1 MCSIHSPR
9 PLHPLPQRAV
19 CSIVAHPPLPCVC
32 VPACVVCVRMH
43 TQGFHFHATKTNP
56 RLEIYSELGCSLEDL
71 MPDEEGAPRLGLGL
85 VQKVMSALVGA
96 LAHLHE
102 RGVVHR

>member
-1 MCSIHSPR
+1 MH
-9 PLHPLPQRAV
+9 
-19 CSIVAHPPLPCVC
+19 
-32 VPACVVCVRMH
+32 AC
-43 TQGFHFHATKTNP
+43 TQGFHFHASKKNP

-71 MPDEEGAPRLGLGL
+71 MPDDEGSPRLGLGL

>member
-1 MCSIHSPR
+1 MCACLSAWR
-9 PLHPLPQRAV
+9 V
-19 CSIVAHPPLPCVC
+19 C
-32 VPACVVCVRMH
+32 ACTH
-43 TQGFHFHATKTNP
+43 TQGFHFHASKKDP

-71 MPDEEGAPRLGLGL
+71 MPEEEGAPRLGLGL